1 LGGIHGKKVTYQ
13 NSIIFL
19 VNTTWAILTNVLD
32 YRVVG
37 QGKIKGMY
45 KKIIMANLIEELTN
59 LPVQT
64 QEAVLK
70 NLSEEMIPLEIDG
83 DIFMIH
89 KNVSSL
95 IDNLVLQI
103 GDLKIKKIINVRKKN
118 D

>member
-1 LGGIHGKKVTYQ
+1 
-13 NSIIFL
+13 
-19 VNTTWAILTNVLD
+19 
-32 YRVVG
+32 
-37 QGKIKGMY
+37 MY
-45 KKIIMANLIEELTN
+45 KKIAMADLIEELTD
-59 LPVQT
+59 LPIKT

-83 DIFMIH
+83 DVFMIH

-103 GDLKIKKIINVRKKN
+103 SDLKLQEKLNARKKS

>member
-1 LGGIHGKKVTYQ
+1 
-13 NSIIFL
+13 
-19 VNTTWAILTNVLD
+19 
-32 YRVVG
+32 
-37 QGKIKGMY
+37 MY
-45 KKIIMANLIEELTN
+45 KKIAMADLIEELTG
-59 LPVQT
+59 LPVKT

-83 DIFMIH
+83 DVFMIH

-103 GDLKIKKIINVRKKN
+103 SDLKIQERLNARKKS

>member
-1 LGGIHGKKVTYQ
+1 
-13 NSIIFL
+13 
-19 VNTTWAILTNVLD
+19 
-32 YRVVG
+32 VVG

-45 KKIIMANLIEELTN
+45 KKIIMADLIEELTD
-59 LPVQT
+59 LPYKT

-83 DIFMIH
+83 DVFMIH
-89 KNVSSL
+89 KDVSSL

-103 GDLKIKKIINVRKKN
+103 GDLKIQERINARKKN

>member
-1 LGGIHGKKVTYQ
+1 M
-13 NSIIFL
+13 
-19 VNTTWAILTNVLD
+19 
-32 YRVVG
+32 VG

-45 KKIIMANLIEELTN
+45 KKIAMADLIEELTD
-59 LPVQT
+59 LPIKT

-83 DIFMIH
+83 DVFMIH
-89 KNVSSL
+89 KDVSSL

-103 GDLKIKKIINVRKKN
+103 SDLKIQEKLNARKKN

>member
-1 LGGIHGKKVTYQ
+1 M
-13 NSIIFL
+13 
-19 VNTTWAILTNVLD
+19 
-32 YRVVG
+32 VG

-45 KKIIMANLIEELTN
+45 KKIAMADLIDELTD
-59 LPVQT
+59 LPIKT

-89 KNVSSL
+89 KDVSLL

-103 GDLKIKKIINVRKKN
+103 GDLKIQEKINARKKN

>member
-1 LGGIHGKKVTYQ
+1 
-13 NSIIFL
+13 
-19 VNTTWAILTNVLD
+19 
-32 YRVVG
+32 VVG
-37 QGKIKGMY
+37 QGKIKGVY
-45 KKIIMANLIEELTN
+45 KKIIMADLIEELTD
-59 LPVQT
+59 LPIET

-89 KNVSSL
+89 KDVSLL

-103 GDLKIKKIINVRKKN
+103 GELKIQEKINARKKN

>member
-1 LGGIHGKKVTYQ
+1 M
-13 NSIIFL
+13 
-19 VNTTWAILTNVLD
+19 
-32 YRVVG
+32 VG

-45 KKIIMANLIEELTN
+45 KKIAMADLIEELTG
-59 LPVQT
+59 LPVKT

-83 DIFMIH
+83 DVFMIH
-89 KNVSSL
+89 KDVSSL

-103 GDLKIKKIINVRKKN
+103 SDLKIQEKLNARKKN